1 MLSTIPFA
9 VVQIPLLDGQPAQGP
24 EASAIG
30 AISSFTGLAA
40 YCAYQ
45 VREEEVTVCTLWVDN
60 LPVVSVNM
68 RN

>member
-30 AISSFTGLAA
+30 AVISFTGLAA

-45 VREEEVTVCTLWVDN
+45 VREEVTVYILLIDQ
-60 LPVVSVNM
+60 PISG
-68 RN
+68 

>member
-30 AISSFTGLAA
+30 AVISFTGLAA

-45 VREEEVTVCTLWVDN
+45 VREEEEVTVCILWVDN
-60 LPVVSVNM
+60 LPVL
-68 RN
+68 